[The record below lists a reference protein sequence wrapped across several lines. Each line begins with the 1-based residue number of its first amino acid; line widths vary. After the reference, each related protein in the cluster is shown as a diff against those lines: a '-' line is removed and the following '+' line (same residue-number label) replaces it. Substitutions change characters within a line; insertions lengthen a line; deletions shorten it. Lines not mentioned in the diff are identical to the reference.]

1 MLHLVTFG
9 GLALESVNEAVAPRL
24 SAQRLAL
31 LAVLAVEGDRH
42 VSRERLTGLFWPDVD
57 EERARHSLRRVMYTL
72 RHEVGREIIRS
83 DFGLS
88 LDPSAITADV
98 VELRAALARGDR
110 AAAAALMR
118 GPFLAGFYLPA
129 AAPFQ
134 RWVEEERARLHIAAS
149 SAIASLAAEAS
160 AANDTD
166 AAVGWWRHL
175 TQLDP
180 LSGRFAV
187 GYLTALAARGDR
199 AEALDF
205 ARHHAAVVRRELET
219 EPDPEIQRLEARL
232 RSAPVRAPAPAQPAT
247 AAPES
252 VAAAGTAS
260 QAPAAA
266 VAADQPIRR
275 RRLTRVAVGVA
286 AVVVVGI
293 AARTLLERPPEDT
306 RASAANPTLAV
317 GLIRD
322 DGLDSV
328 RIGSVLT
335 DMLSTNLA
343 NVPGLQVIANSRI
356 LELIPPGQDTSA
368 VAYAEA
374 ARRAGAT
381 ELLEGRLLDR
391 TADAFTIEMRRLDLR
406 RGILKAAY
414 RTSAPTRFRLVDSVT
429 AIVTRNL
436 ELGGPSAPHAD
447 VTTGSA
453 TAYRLYQEGLR
464 AYYRFDNV
472 LARQMMRAALED
484 DSTFAM
490 AAYYDALLTDSPLS
504 SAPSDRALRLAQRA
518 SERERLVITVDLL
531 SFILGAPRAVP
542 VAETLATRYPD
553 DSRALAAVARARQ
566 FVGDWD
572 GAARALE
579 RAIVI
584 DSAAL
589 GPATP
594 CYLCKDLAS
603 LTDVYFWSDSLRSA
617 SRAARR
623 YAALRP
629 DWTPAWELVTWAA
642 AKQGDTSVA
651 RDALRKSTLHSAEPR
666 NPVLEVRIKILL
678 DQYEDLEDR
687 MKLLLESPKRE
698 DFLEARW
705 WLLIA
710 LRNQGRYRDAQHL
723 LTTGSLRGF
732 APQQAAN
739 VPDDVNE
746 GILALERGDSRAGAG
761 RFVRGWEQPLG
772 PGLSPGMAARYHAW
786 RGTLAGMAIAATG
799 DTTALRRMADTVE
812 YWGARSI
819 FGRDRRAHHY
829 LRGLLFTAAR
839 RDDDAIREFQEAIYS
854 PTLGFTRV
862 NLELG
867 RALMRQNRAREA
879 AAVVAPALRGEVDA
893 ANLYVTRTELH
904 ELLAQAYDRAGVRD
918 SAAVHY
924 RAVVRAWAN
933 ADEAFHVRRD
943 EAKIWLARY
952 TLMTENR

>member
-9 GLALESVNEAVAPRL
+9 GLALESVDEAVAPRL

-31 LAVLAVEGDRH
+31 LAVLAAEGDRH

-57 EERARHSLRRVMYTL
+57 EERARHSLRQALYTL
-72 RHEVGREIIRS
+72 RHEVGRDIIRS
-83 DFGLS
+83 DFAVS
-88 LDPSAITADV
+88 FEPSAIAADV
-98 VELRAALARGDR
+98 IEFRAALARGDG
-110 AAAAALMR
+110 ATAAALVR
-118 GPFLAGFYLPA
+118 GPFLAGFYLPT

-134 RWVEEERARLHIAAS
+134 RWVEEERARLHTAAS
-149 SAIASLAAEAS
+149 NAIASLATEAT

-166 AAVGWWRHL
+166 AAVAWWRRL

-205 ARHHAAVVRRELET
+205 ARSHAALVRRELET
-219 EPDPEIQRLEARL
+219 EPDPDIQRIEARL
-232 RSAPVRAPAPAQPAT
+232 RSAPLRVAAPAPPTTSGLESPAAPSTGSQPA
-247 AAPES
+247 P
-252 VAAAGTAS
+252 VD
-260 QAPAAA
+260 A
-266 VAADQPIRR
+266 VAREQPIRR
-275 RRLTRVAVGVA
+275 RLTRFVVAVA
-286 AVVVVGI
+286 AVVVVGV
-293 AARTLLERPPEDT
+293 AARALLRSQFNAG
-306 RASAANPTLAV
+306 ASEANPTLAV

-343 NVPGLQVIANSRI
+343 NVPGLQVIANSRV
-356 LELIPPGQDTSA
+356 LGLIPPGQDTSA
-368 VAYAEA
+368 VAYADA

-391 TADAFTIEMRRLDLR
+391 TADAFTIEMRRVDLR

-414 RTSAPTRFRLVDSVT
+414 RASAPTRFRLVDSVT
-429 AIVTRNL
+429 AIVARNL
-436 ELGGPSAPHAD
+436 ELGGPATPNAD
-447 VTTGSA
+447 VTTRSV
-453 TAYRLYQEGLR
+453 TAYRLYQEGVR
-464 AYYRFDNV
+464 AYYRFDYV
-472 LARQMMRAALED
+472 LARQMMRAALDD

-504 SAPSDRALRLAQRA
+504 SAPSDRALRLAQQA

-531 SFILGAPRAVP
+531 SYTLGEPRALAM
-542 VAETLATRYPD
+542 AETLATRYPND
-553 DSRALAAVARARQ
+553 ARALAAVARARQ
-566 FVGDWD
+566 FAGDWE

-589 GPATP
+589 APTAP
-594 CYLCKDLAS
+594 CYLCRDLAA
-603 LTDVYFWSDSLRSA
+603 LTDVYFWSDSLESA
-617 SRAARR
+617 LGAARR

-629 DWTPAWELVTWAA
+629 EWTPAWELVTWAA
-642 AKQGDTSVA
+642 ARLSDTVVA

-666 NPVLEVRIKILL
+666 NPLLEVRVEILL
-678 DQYEDLEDR
+678 DQYDDIEDR
-687 MKLLLESPKRE
+687 VKLLLESPKRE
-698 DFLEARW
+698 DFLDARW

-723 LTTGSLRGF
+723 LVTGALRGVVPPQ
-732 APQQAAN
+732 APN

-746 GILALERGDSRAGAG
+746 GILALERGDSRASAA
-761 RFVRGWEQPLG
+761 RFVRGWEEPLRG
-772 PGLSPGMAARYHAW
+772 TLSPGMAARYHAW
-786 RGTLAGMAIAATG
+786 RGTLAGMAIAAVG
-799 DTTALRRMADTVE
+799 DTAALRRMADTVE

-819 FGRDRRAHHY
+819 YGRDRRAHHY
-829 LRGLLFTAAR
+829 LHGLLFTASG
-839 RDDDAIREFQEAIYS
+839 RDDDAIREFQSAIYS

-867 RALMRQNRAREA
+867 RALMRRNRAREA
-879 AAVVAPALRGEVDA
+879 VAVVAPALRGEVDA
-893 ANLYVTRTELH
+893 SNLYVTRTELH
-904 ELLAQAYDRAGVRD
+904 ELLAQAYDRAGIRD
-918 SAAVHY
+918 SAAAHY
-924 RAVVRAWAN
+924 RAVVRAWGN
-933 ADEAFHVRRD
+933 ADEMFHARRD
-943 EAKIWLARY
+943 AARTWLARHQQ
-952 TLMTENR
+952 

>member
-9 GLALESVNEAVAPRL
+9 GLALESANEAMAPRL

-31 LAVLAVEGDRH
+31 LAVLAAEGGRH
-42 VSRERLTGLFWPDVD
+42 VSRERMTGLFWPDVD
-57 EERARHSLRRVMYTL
+57 DERARHSLRQAMYTL

-83 DFGLS
+83 DFALS

-98 VELRAALARGDR
+98 VEFRAALACGDR
-110 AAAAALMR
+110 VAAATLVR
-118 GPFLAGFYLPA
+118 GPFLAGFYLPS

-134 RWVEEERARLHIAAS
+134 RWVEEERARLHTAAS
-149 SAIASLAAEAS
+149 GAIASLAADAS

-166 AAVGWWRHL
+166 AAVGWWRQL

-205 ARHHAAVVRRELET
+205 ARYHAALVRRELET
-219 EPDPEIQRLEARL
+219 DPDPEIQRFEARL
-232 RSAPVRAPAPAQPAT
+232 RSAPVRVAAVDEPAAIGPESAAAPGTGSPPAPTAT
-247 AAPES
+247 
-252 VAAAGTAS
+252 VAG
-260 QAPAAA
+260 
-266 VAADQPIRR
+266 DRPIGRH
-275 RRLTRVAVGVA
+275 LTRFAVSMAVVVIVGVA
-286 AVVVVGI
+286 A
-293 AARTLLERPPEDT
+293 RMLLQRQPDASG
-306 RASAANPTLAV
+306 ASATNPTLAV

-322 DGLDSV
+322 DDLDSV
-328 RIGSVLT
+328 RIGGVLT

-356 LELIPPGQDTSA
+356 LELIPQGQDTSA

-391 TADAFTIEMRRLDLR
+391 AGDAFTIEMRRLDLK

-414 RTSAPTRFRLVDSVT
+414 RTSATTRFRLVDSVT
-429 AIVTRNL
+429 AIVARNL

-447 VTTGSA
+447 VTTSSV

-518 SERERLVITVDLL
+518 SDRERLVITVDLL
-531 SFILGAPRAVP
+531 SFILGAPAALP
-542 VAETLATRYPD
+542 VAETLATRYPND
-553 DSRALAAVARARQ
+553 ARALAAVARARQ
-566 FVGDWD
+566 FVGDWE

-589 GPATP
+589 GPTTP

-603 LTDVYFWSDSLRSA
+603 LADIYFWSDSVRAA

-623 YAALRP
+623 YVALRP
-629 DWTPAWELVTWAA
+629 DWTTAWELVTWAA
-642 AKQGDTSVA
+642 ARQGDTSVA
-651 RDALRKSTLHSAEPR
+651 RDALRKSTLHSPDPR
-666 NPVLEVRIKILL
+666 NPLLEVRIEILL
-678 DQYEDLEDR
+678 DQYAGIEDR
-687 MKLLLESPKRE
+687 LKLLLESPKRD
-698 DFLEARW
+698 DFLDARW

-723 LTTGSLRGF
+723 LTTGALHGVA
-732 APQQAAN
+732 APQTPN

-746 GILALERGDSRAGAG
+746 GILALERGDSRASAAG
-761 RFVRGWEQPLG
+761 FVRGWEAPLG

-786 RGTLAGMAIAATG
+786 RGTLAGMAVAAAG
-799 DTTALRRMADTVE
+799 DTAAVRRLADSVE

-819 FGRDRRAHHY
+819 YGRDRKAHHY

-839 RDDDAIREFQEAIYS
+839 RDDDAIREFQQAIYS

-867 RALMRQNRAREA
+867 RALMRQDRAREA

-893 ANLYVTRTELH
+893 SNLYVTRTELH

-918 SAAVHY
+918 SAAVHF
-924 RAVVRAWAN
+924 RAVARAWAN
-933 ADEAFHVRRD
+933 ADEGFRARRD
-943 EAKIWLARY
+943 AARTWLARHQV
-952 TLMTENR
+952 EDR

>member
-9 GLALESVNEAVAPRL
+9 GLALESVDEAVAPRL

-31 LAVLAVEGDRH
+31 LAVLAAEGDRH

-57 EERARHSLRRVMYTL
+57 EERARHSLRQALYTL
-72 RHEVGREIIRS
+72 RHEVGRDIIRS
-83 DFGLS
+83 DFALS
-88 LDPSAITADV
+88 FEPSAIAADV
-98 VELRAALARGDR
+98 IEFRAALARGDG
-110 AAAAALMR
+110 ATAAALVR
-118 GPFLAGFYLPA
+118 GPFLAGFYLPT

-134 RWVEEERARLHIAAS
+134 RWVEEERARLHTAAS
-149 SAIASLAAEAS
+149 NAIASLATEAT

-166 AAVGWWRHL
+166 AAVAWWRRL

-205 ARHHAAVVRRELET
+205 ARSHAALVRRELET
-219 EPDPEIQRLEARL
+219 EPDPDIQRIEARL
-232 RSAPVRAPAPAQPAT
+232 RSAPLRVAAPAPPTTSGLESPAAPSTGSQPA
-247 AAPES
+247 P
-252 VAAAGTAS
+252 VD
-260 QAPAAA
+260 A
-266 VAADQPIRR
+266 VAREQPIRR
-275 RRLTRVAVGVA
+275 RLTRFVVAVA
-286 AVVVVGI
+286 AVVVVGV
-293 AARTLLERPPEDT
+293 AARALLRSQFNAG
-306 RASAANPTLAV
+306 ASEANPTLAV

-343 NVPGLQVIANSRI
+343 NVPGLQVIANSRV
-356 LELIPPGQDTSA
+356 LGLIPPGQDTSA
-368 VAYAEA
+368 VAYADA

-391 TADAFTIEMRRLDLR
+391 TADAFTIEMRRVDLR

-414 RTSAPTRFRLVDSVT
+414 RASAPTRFRLVDSVT
-429 AIVTRNL
+429 AVVARNL
-436 ELGGPSAPHAD
+436 ELGGPATPNAD
-447 VTTGSA
+447 VTTRSV
-453 TAYRLYQEGLR
+453 TAYRLYQEGVR
-464 AYYRFDNV
+464 AYYRFDYV
-472 LARQMMRAALED
+472 LARQMMRAALDD

-504 SAPSDRALRLAQRA
+504 SAPSDRALRLAQQA

-531 SFILGAPRAVP
+531 SYTLGEPRALAM
-542 VAETLATRYPD
+542 AETLATRYPND
-553 DSRALAAVARARQ
+553 ARALAAVARARQ
-566 FVGDWD
+566 FAGDWE

-589 GPATP
+589 APTAP
-594 CYLCKDLAS
+594 CYLCRDLAA
-603 LTDVYFWSDSLRSA
+603 LTDVYFWSDSLESA
-617 SRAARR
+617 LGAARR

-629 DWTPAWELVTWAA
+629 EWTPAWELVTWAA
-642 AKQGDTSVA
+642 ARLSDTVVA

-666 NPVLEVRIKILL
+666 NPLLEVRVEILL
-678 DQYEDLEDR
+678 DQYDDIEDR
-687 MKLLLESPKRE
+687 VKLLLESPKRE
-698 DFLEARW
+698 DFLDARW

-723 LTTGSLRGF
+723 LVTGALRGVVPPQ
-732 APQQAAN
+732 APN

-746 GILALERGDSRAGAG
+746 GILALERGDSRASAA
-761 RFVRGWEQPLG
+761 RFVRGWEEPLRG
-772 PGLSPGMAARYHAW
+772 TLSPGMAARYHAW
-786 RGTLAGMAIAATG
+786 RGTLAGMAIAAVG
-799 DTTALRRMADTVE
+799 DTAALRRMADTVE

-819 FGRDRRAHHY
+819 YGRDRRAHHY
-829 LRGLLFTAAR
+829 LHGLLFTASG
-839 RDDDAIREFQEAIYS
+839 RDDDAIREFQSAIYS

-867 RALMRQNRAREA
+867 RALMRRNRAREA
-879 AAVVAPALRGEVDA
+879 VAVVAPALRGEVDA
-893 ANLYVTRTELH
+893 SNLYVTRTELH
-904 ELLAQAYDRAGVRD
+904 ELLAQAYDRAGIRD
-918 SAAVHY
+918 SAAAHY
-924 RAVVRAWAN
+924 RAVVRAWGN
-933 ADEAFHVRRD
+933 ADEMFHARRD
-943 EAKIWLARY
+943 AARTWLARHQQ
-952 TLMTENR
+952 

>member
-9 GLALESVNEAVAPRL
+9 GLALESANEGIAPRL

-31 LAVLAVEGDRH
+31 LAVLAAEGGRH
-42 VSRERLTGLFWPDVD
+42 VSRERMTGLFWPDVD
-57 EERARHSLRRVMYTL
+57 EERARHSLRQAMYTL

-83 DFGLS
+83 DFALS

-98 VELRAALARGDR
+98 VEFRAALARGDR
-110 AAAAALMR
+110 VAAATLVR
-118 GPFLAGFYLPA
+118 GPFLAGFYLPS

-134 RWVEEERARLHIAAS
+134 RWVEEERARLHTAAS
-149 SAIASLAAEAS
+149 GAIASLAADAS

-166 AAVGWWRHL
+166 AAVGWWRQL

-205 ARHHAAVVRRELET
+205 ARYHAALVRRELET
-219 EPDPEIQRLEARL
+219 DPDPEIQRFEARL
-232 RSAPVRAPAPAQPAT
+232 RSAPVRVAAVDEPAAIGPESAAAPGTGSPPAPTAT
-247 AAPES
+247 
-252 VAAAGTAS
+252 VAG
-260 QAPAAA
+260 
-266 VAADQPIRR
+266 DRPIGRH
-275 RRLTRVAVGVA
+275 LTRFAVSMAVVVIVGVA
-286 AVVVVGI
+286 A
-293 AARTLLERPPEDT
+293 RMLLQRQPDASG
-306 RASAANPTLAV
+306 ASATNPTLAV

-322 DGLDSV
+322 DDLDSV
-328 RIGSVLT
+328 RIGGVLT

-356 LELIPPGQDTSA
+356 LELIPQGQDTSA

-391 TADAFTIEMRRLDLR
+391 AGDAFTIEMRRLDLK

-414 RTSAPTRFRLVDSVT
+414 RTSATTRFRLVDSVT
-429 AIVTRNL
+429 AIVARNL

-447 VTTGSA
+447 VTTSSV

-504 SAPSDRALRLAQRA
+504 SAPSDRALRLARRA

-531 SFILGAPRAVP
+531 SFILGAPAALP
-542 VAETLATRYPD
+542 VAETLATRYPND
-553 DSRALAAVARARQ
+553 ARALAAVARARQ
-566 FVGDWD
+566 FVGDWE

-589 GPATP
+589 GPTTP

-603 LTDVYFWSDSLRSA
+603 LADIYFWSDSVRAA

-629 DWTPAWELVTWAA
+629 DWTTAWELVTWAA
-642 AKQGDTSVA
+642 ARQGDTSVA
-651 RDALRKSTLHSAEPR
+651 RDALRKSTLHSPDPR
-666 NPVLEVRIKILL
+666 NPLLEVRIEILL
-678 DQYEDLEDR
+678 DQYAGIEDR
-687 MKLLLESPKRE
+687 LKLLLESPKRD
-698 DFLEARW
+698 DFLDARW

-723 LTTGSLRGF
+723 LTTGALHGVA
-732 APQQAAN
+732 APQTPN

-746 GILALERGDSRAGAG
+746 GILALERGDSRASAAG
-761 RFVRGWEQPLG
+761 FVRGWEAPLG

-786 RGTLAGMAIAATG
+786 RGTLAGMAVAAAG
-799 DTTALRRMADTVE
+799 DTAAVRRLADSVE

-819 FGRDRRAHHY
+819 YGRDRKAHHY

-839 RDDDAIREFQEAIYS
+839 RDDDAIREFQQAIYS

-867 RALMRQNRAREA
+867 RALMRQDRAREA

-893 ANLYVTRTELH
+893 SNLYVTRTELH

-918 SAAVHY
+918 SAAVHF
-924 RAVVRAWAN
+924 RAVARAWAN
-933 ADEAFHVRRD
+933 ADEGFRARRD
-943 EAKIWLARY
+943 AARTWLARHQV
-952 TLMTENR
+952 EDR

>member
-9 GLALESVNEAVAPRL
+9 GLALESANEAMAPRL

-31 LAVLAVEGDRH
+31 LAVLAAEGGRH
-42 VSRERLTGLFWPDVD
+42 VSRERMTGLFWPDVD
-57 EERARHSLRRVMYTL
+57 DERARHSLRQAMYTL

-83 DFGLS
+83 DFALS

-98 VELRAALARGDR
+98 VEFRAALARGDR
-110 AAAAALMR
+110 VAAATLVR
-118 GPFLAGFYLPA
+118 GPFLAGFYLPS

-134 RWVEEERARLHIAAS
+134 RWVEEERARLHTAAS
-149 SAIASLAAEAS
+149 GAIASLAADAS

-166 AAVGWWRHL
+166 AAVGWWRQL

-205 ARHHAAVVRRELET
+205 ARYHAALVRRELET
-219 EPDPEIQRLEARL
+219 DPDAEIQRFEARL
-232 RSAPVRAPAPAQPAT
+232 RSAPVRVAAVDEPAAIGPESAAAPGTGSPPAPTAT
-247 AAPES
+247 
-252 VAAAGTAS
+252 VAG
-260 QAPAAA
+260 
-266 VAADQPIRR
+266 DRPIGRH
-275 RRLTRVAVGVA
+275 LTRFAVSMAVVVIVGVA
-286 AVVVVGI
+286 A
-293 AARTLLERPPEDT
+293 RMLLQRQPDASG
-306 RASAANPTLAV
+306 ASATNPTLAV

-322 DGLDSV
+322 DDLDSV
-328 RIGSVLT
+328 RIGGVLT

-356 LELIPPGQDTSA
+356 LELIPQGQDTSA

-391 TADAFTIEMRRLDLR
+391 AGDAFTIEMRRLDLK

-429 AIVTRNL
+429 AIVARNL

-447 VTTGSA
+447 VTTSSV

-531 SFILGAPRAVP
+531 SFILGAPDALP
-542 VAETLATRYPD
+542 VAETLATRYPND
-553 DSRALAAVARARQ
+553 ARALAAVARARQ
-566 FVGDWD
+566 FVGDWE

-589 GPATP
+589 GPTTP

-603 LTDVYFWSDSLRSA
+603 LADIYFWSDSVRAA

-623 YAALRP
+623 YVALRP
-629 DWTPAWELVTWAA
+629 DWTTAWELVTWAA
-642 AKQGDTSVA
+642 ARQGDTSVA
-651 RDALRKSTLHSAEPR
+651 RDALRKSTLHSPDPR
-666 NPVLEVRIKILL
+666 NPLLEVRIEILL
-678 DQYEDLEDR
+678 DQYAGIEDR
-687 MKLLLESPKRE
+687 LKLLLESPKRD
-698 DFLEARW
+698 DFLDARW

-723 LTTGSLRGF
+723 LTTGALHGVA
-732 APQQAAN
+732 APQTPN

-746 GILALERGDSRAGAG
+746 GILALERGDSRASAAG
-761 RFVRGWEQPLG
+761 FVRGWEAPLG

-786 RGTLAGMAIAATG
+786 RGTLAGMAVAAAG
-799 DTTALRRMADTVE
+799 DTAAVRRLADSVE

-819 FGRDRRAHHY
+819 YGRDRKAHHY
-829 LRGLLFTAAR
+829 LRGLLFTAER
-839 RDDDAIREFQEAIYS
+839 RDDDAIREFQQAIYS

-867 RALMRQNRAREA
+867 RALMRQDRAREA

-893 ANLYVTRTELH
+893 SNLYVTRTELH

-918 SAAVHY
+918 SAAVHF
-924 RAVVRAWAN
+924 RAVARAWAN
-933 ADEAFHVRRD
+933 ADEGFRARRD
-943 EAKIWLARY
+943 AARTWLARHQV
-952 TLMTENR
+952 EDR